1 MPDPRD
7 ELINGVSAL
16 AAIRDLVA
24 DAAGTGHRFDCTAP
38 VDLAELLSMVE
49 ARLRVSAQEVQNYVP
64 RDWTPP
70 AA

>member
-7 ELINGVSAL
+7 ELGSGITAL

-24 DAAGTGHRFDCTAP
+24 DISASGGRFDCAGP
-38 VDLAELLSMVE
+38 QGLAELLSMVE
-49 ARLRVSAQEVQNYVP
+49 GRLRPAVDEVQSYVP
-64 RDWTPP
+64 RNWRPP